1 MKLSCLSVIENEG
14 GLIVALSPPRSPG
27 VVMTPHHID
36 GQHSTCSTEY
46 RTRPRRTGGPAVAK
60 EATSVRSAL
69 EPVRYEI
76 RVKGQ
81 LADRWA
87 AWFDGMT
94 LTRRADGTT
103 VLDGPVADQSALH
116 GLLRK
121 VSDLGL
127 PLVSLIPIP
136 GMRSTTTTETT

>member
-1 MKLSCLSVIENEG
+1 MS
-14 GLIVALSPPRSPG
+14 
-27 VVMTPHHID
+27 
-36 GQHSTCSTEY
+36 
-46 RTRPRRTGGPAVAK
+46 
-60 EATSVRSAL
+60 SAQ
-69 EPVRYEI
+69 EPDRYEI
-76 RVKGQ
+76 RVKGH

-94 LTRRADGTT
+94 LTRQADGTT

-127 PLVSLIPIP
+127 PLVSVTPTAGIRTPTAADLPHP
-136 GMRSTTTTETT
+136 FDDDDL

>member
-1 MKLSCLSVIENEG
+1 VS
-14 GLIVALSPPRSPG
+14 
-27 VVMTPHHID
+27 
-36 GQHSTCSTEY
+36 
-46 RTRPRRTGGPAVAK
+46 
-60 EATSVRSAL
+60 SAQ
-69 EPVRYEI
+69 EPDRYAI
-76 RVKGQ
+76 RVQGH

-127 PLVSLIPIP
+127 PLVSLTPIP
-136 GMRSTTTTETT
+136 GIRMSLAADLPRPVDDDLKTD

>member
-1 MKLSCLSVIENEG
+1 
-14 GLIVALSPPRSPG
+14 
-27 VVMTPHHID
+27 
-36 GQHSTCSTEY
+36 
-46 RTRPRRTGGPAVAK
+46 
-60 EATSVRSAL
+60 VRSAQ
-69 EPVRYEI
+69 EPDRYEI
-76 RVKGQ
+76 RVKGH

-127 PLVSLIPIP
+127 PLVSLTPIP
-136 GMRSTTTTETT
+136 GIRMSLAADLPRPVDDDLTTD

>member
-1 MKLSCLSVIENEG
+1 M
-14 GLIVALSPPRSPG
+14 
-27 VVMTPHHID
+27 
-36 GQHSTCSTEY
+36 
-46 RTRPRRTGGPAVAK
+46 
-60 EATSVRSAL
+60 RSAQ
-69 EPVRYEI
+69 EPDRYEI
-76 RVKGQ
+76 RVKGH

-127 PLVSLIPIP
+127 PLVSLTPIP
-136 GMRSTTTTETT
+136 GIRMSLAADLPRPVDDDLKTD

>member
-1 MKLSCLSVIENEG
+1 MS
-14 GLIVALSPPRSPG
+14 
-27 VVMTPHHID
+27 
-36 GQHSTCSTEY
+36 
-46 RTRPRRTGGPAVAK
+46 
-60 EATSVRSAL
+60 SAQQ
-69 EPVRYEI
+69 PDRYEI
-76 RVKGQ
+76 RVKGH

-127 PLVSLIPIP
+127 PLVSVTPTSGNRTSMPAALQPID
-136 GMRSTTTTETT
+136 GDL